1 MSLKQIGHNERENK
15 MVIHTAKDVLRENW
29 QLYMFIFKK
38 CWKVMLTVKLKKLE
52 KEKNDL
58 YREKYKSL
66 LGDMK

>member
-1 MSLKQIGHNERENK
+1 
-15 MVIHTAKDVLRENW
+15 
-29 QLYMFIFKK
+29 
-38 CWKVMLTVKLKKLE
+38 MLTVKLKKLE